1 MQFPLQK
8 SHAHRVCKD
17 VRIYFDLRNDPLIY
31 YRLSGT
37 PDKKTNI
44 EKKLIFIVFTPLKL
58 FQTDYYA
65 FNVNDIL
72 QSPSVYKIIISR
84 FEVNIM
90 GFF

>member
-31 YRLSGT
+31 YRLSGA

-44 EKKLIFIVFTPLKL
+44 EKNDFHCIYPLKL

-72 QSPSVYKIIISR
+72 QSPSIYKIIISR

>member
-31 YRLSGT
+31 YRLSGA

-44 EKKLIFIVFTPLKL
+44 EKKWFSLYLP
-58 FQTDYYA
+58 
-65 FNVNDIL
+65 
-72 QSPSVYKIIISR
+72 PEIIPDWLLC
-84 FEVNIM
+84 F
-90 GFF
+90 